1 MTFSKIPWR
10 ACRPAF
16 PMISPMKRICITLPA
31 AKKLEIRNTK
41 FETNTNDQ
49 NELRMYRVLKF
60 EFWICLGFRYSNLD
74 SYILKSEN
82 LSRTLMSPLT
92 PPSPLRGE
100 GKGEGEIS

>member
-1 MTFSKIPWR
+1 
-10 ACRPAF
+10 
-16 PMISPMKRICITLPA
+16 MISPMKRICITLPA

-41 FETNTNDQ
+41 FETNTNVQNTTNDQ

-82 LSRTLMSPLT
+82 LSRTLMSPLI
-92 PPSPLRGE
+92 PPSPLRE
-100 GKGEGEIS
+100 ERKGEGEISNIFG